1 MKKRWFWIE
10 SYKIEKLLKEGTIK
24 HCSKTEKQW
33 GKDKQWL
40 LEKICDYLE
49 PLFAEK
55 LLNDIVK
62 RFRFEKMKSL

>member
-10 SYKIEKLLKEGTIK
+10 GYKIEKLLKEGTIK
-24 HCSKTEKQW
+24 HCNKIEKQW

-49 PLFAEK
+49 PIIAEK

-62 RFRFEKMKSL
+62 KFKFEKLK